1 MILVSTCFPPFHE
14 TVKMLSI
21 WTIAVL
27 AQVPQNAEE
36 LLSHIVG
43 ILTKKAAL

>member
-14 TVKMLSI
+14 TVINMN
-21 WTIAVL
+21 IAVL

-36 LLSHIVG
+36 LLSRIVG